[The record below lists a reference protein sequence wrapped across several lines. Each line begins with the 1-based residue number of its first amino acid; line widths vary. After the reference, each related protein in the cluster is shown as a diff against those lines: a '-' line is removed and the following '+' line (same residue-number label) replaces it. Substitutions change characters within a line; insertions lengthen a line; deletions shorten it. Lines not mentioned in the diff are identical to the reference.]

1 MGNMPLNL
9 GQQSERVANTG
20 YSFLFSDVKI
30 RKGGRIMAVVEG
42 VARVPLASW
51 WGNGL
56 PRQ

>member
-20 YSFLFSDVKI
+20 YTVCSSDVTD

-56 PRQ
+56 PGR

>member
-9 GQQSERVANTG
+9 GQQFERVANTR
-20 YSFLFSDVKI
+20 YSFSISDDRF

-42 VARVPLASW
+42 VARVLLASW

-56 PRQ
+56 PRR